1 MIDDKKLNVDD
12 YIDTVDGVELLM
24 TTMKILMTTE
34 WRHSLSIINDDDN
47 DLIRHFDLILL
58 AMTMTMLSMA
68 MTTMMMMKKMM
79 TTTTTR
85 WRQACPMLLT

>member
-34 WRHSLSIINDDDN
+34 WRHSLSIIND
-47 DLIRHFDLILL
+47 LIRHFDLILL
-58 AMTMTMLSMA
+58 AMTMTMLSM
-68 MTTMMMMKKMM
+68 TMMMMMNMMM
-79 TTTTTR
+79 TMTTR
-85 WRQACPMLLT
+85 WRQAW

>member
-68 MTTMMMMKKMM
+68 MMMMMNMMM
-79 TTTTTR
+79 TMTTR
-85 WRQACPMLLT
+85 WRQACQMLPT